1 MKLATLLKEV
11 ETVFVNGPSNADIRA
26 VAYDSR
32 KVTPGAL
39 FVALPGEKA
48 DGVSFVPQAVAAGAV
63 AVLAERDVP
72 DAGVTVIGVKD
83 ARAAMASFAAALYEH
98 PSRHMKVAGVT
109 GTNGKT
115 TTSYLIKYICEQALR
130 RCGLIGTVRYEIG
143 NRSVPAWR
151 TTPES
156 PDLQELLW
164 QMRSAG
170 CKAAVMEVASH
181 ALVQKRAAEVEF
193 DAAVFSNL
201 TQDHLDYHK
210 TMEAYFEAKALLF
223 SGLAAQ
229 QRKRG
234 QAIINVDDRYG
245 SMLAARFKEQVD
257 VVTYGMSAR
266 SNFQAS
272 NIRSDFQ
279 GTAFQLDANGRSY
292 LVRTPLIGTFN
303 VYNSLAA

>member
-72 DAGVTVIGVKD
+72 DAGVPVIGVKD

-115 TTSYLIKYICEQALR
+115 TTSFLLKYICEQALH
-130 RCGLIGTVRYEIG
+130 RCWLIGTVRYELGEESI
-143 NRSVPAWR
+143 PAWR

-156 PDLQELLW
+156 ADLQELLW
-164 QMRSAG
+164 KMRSAG

-181 ALVQKRAAEVEF
+181 ALVQKRVAEVEF
-193 DAAVFSNL
+193 DAAIFTNL

-223 SGLAAQ
+223 SGMAEQ
-229 QRKRG
+229 KRKKG
-234 QAIINVDDRYG
+234 KAVINADDRYG
-245 SMLAARFKEQVD
+245 SMLVSRFKDQLPVI
-257 VVTYGMSAR
+257 TYGLSAR
-266 SNFQAS
+266 ADFQAS

-279 GTAFQLDANGRSY
+279 G
-292 LVRTPLIGTFN
+292 
-303 VYNSLAA
+303 